1 LPARLAKTL
10 VDLGR
15 SYGEPD
21 TDGSVRVAL
30 RLTQSELASMVGG
43 SRPTVNQLLQRFRRL
58 GWIAIEG
65 RSIILLREDR
75 LRRLAE

>member
-1 LPARLAKTL
+1 
-10 VDLGR
+10 
-15 SYGEPD
+15 
-21 TDGSVRVAL
+21 
-30 RLTQSELASMVGG
+30 MVGG

-65 RSIILLREDR
+65 RTIILLREDR